1 MGEGTSIEW
10 VTRDGVPGYSWNPWW
25 GCQRV
30 SPGCGEGKS
39 VGGCYAETFSKRLGL
54 KIWGPQAPRRFF
66 GDAHWAKPLAWERRA
81 KIDRTRPLV
90 FCASM
95 ADVFED
101 RDDLLAERARLFELI
116 RATPRLVWLLLTKR
130 PQNIK
135 QMVPWGTTWPENVW
149 IGTTVEDQK
158 RADERLPHLVR
169 CPASIRFVSAEPLL
183 EPIGISFWLG
193 GRRLERTDG
202 GGWMRHPDP
211 GIARHGGT
219 WWFGV
224 DWLIVGAESGHGPR
238 PMHEQWVRNLRD
250 HCAKERVAFFYK
262 QQLDE
267 KKNVVSLP
275 MLDGRQHAA
284 FPEVR

>member
-1 MGEGTSIEW
+1 MAETSIEW
-10 VTRDGVPGYSWNPWW
+10 CTRDGVQGYSFNPWW

-30 SPGCGEGKS
+30 SPGCGLGKS

-54 KIWGPQAPRRFF
+54 KVWGPQAPRRFF
-66 GDAHWAKPLAWERRA
+66 GAEHWKKPRSWNRKAERE
-81 KIDRTRPLV
+81 RTRPLV

-101 RDDLLAERARLFELI
+101 RSDLLLERERLFALI
-116 RATPRLVWLLLTKR
+116 AETPRLVWLLLTKR
-130 PQNIK
+130 PQSIK
-135 QMVPWGTTWPENVW
+135 RMVPWGTQWPENVW

-169 CPASIRFVSAEPLL
+169 CPASVRFVSAEPLL
-183 EPIGISFWLG
+183 EAVDVSFWLG
-193 GRRLERTDG
+193 GRRLEKTDG

-211 GIARHGGT
+211 DIGKHGGT

-224 DWLIVGAESGHGPR
+224 DWLIAGAESGHGPR
-238 PMHEQWVRNLRD
+238 PMDDDWVRSLRD
-250 HCAKERVAFFYK
+250 QCARNRVPFFFK
-262 QQLDE
+262 QKLE
-267 KKNVVSLP
+267 GREVVSLP

-284 FPEVR
+284 FPEVAR